1 VANESSIA
9 EAARPAAFVC
19 PTFEQLYTSARGWL
33 PAELRKLGVLV
44 DVEDLVH
51 DVVIIAHRRLGHFD
65 PSKHRGEHDD
75 PAHVLRVWMRGIAWH
90 RVAKRHEASHR
101 TAALL
106 SRADVA
112 HVTPEE
118 PSAEHVAAAGERRR
132 ILLGVLAKMKP
143 RRAEVLMLHALL
155 DMTTPEI
162 ARHLGLKENTVKS
175 RIIRGRY
182 DVREAI
188 ERLPREQQS
197 ALQSL
202 EEAGDL
208 LDCRSPG
215 QASRRARDAR
225 PRSPAPSIGASPR
238 TPGGT
243 S

>member
-65 PSKHRGEHDD
+65 PSKHRGEHDH
-75 PAHVLRVWMRGIAWH
+75 PADALQAWMRGIAWR
-90 RVAKRHEASHR
+90 RVAKRNEASHR

-106 SRADVA
+106 GRADVA

-143 RRAEVLMLHALL
+143 RRAEVLVLHELL
-155 DMTTPEI
+155 DMATPEI
-162 ARHLGLKENTVKS
+162 ARHLGIKENTVKS
-175 RIIRGRY
+175 RISRGRC
-182 DVREAI
+182 DVRQAI
-188 ERLPREQQS
+188 ERLPREQRS
-197 ALQSL
+197 ALQDL
-202 EEAGDL
+202 EDAGEL
-208 LDCRSPG
+208 LGCRPPG
-215 QASRRARDAR
+215 RAPRRTHDAR
-225 PRSPAPSIGASPR
+225 PRSPTPSIRASPR
-238 TPGGT
+238 APEGAR
-243 S
+243 